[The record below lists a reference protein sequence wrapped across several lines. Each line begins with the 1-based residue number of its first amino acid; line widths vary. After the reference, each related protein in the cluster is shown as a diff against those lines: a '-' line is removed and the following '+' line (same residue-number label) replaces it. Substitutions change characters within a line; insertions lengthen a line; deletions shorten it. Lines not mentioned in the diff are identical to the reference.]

1 MSGNDIADIL
11 GERFGVVARHG
22 ALALEKLDLAADA
35 AVLDVGTGAGNF
47 AIYLAAEGFQVLTG
61 EPSTD
66 ETHYAGQDWANNAE
80 KAGVRDKIRFEAF
93 DASDMPF
100 PPEMFDGV
108 FFFGVLHHVEEK
120 LRGDVFREALRVVKD
135 EGAVVFFEPR
145 DDMIEVI
152 RTEDPEHPE
161 AANPAEYL
169 GEAEV
174 REEKLTGDFMDIYI
188 YRKTG
193 A

>member
-1 MSGNDIADIL
+1 MSKSASKLSIVIYSIGAPLDSICFSTIYACATHVFVNEMVSTMSGNDIAHIL

-80 KAGVRDKIRFEAF
+80 KAGVRDNIRFEAF

-100 PPEMFDGV
+100 PPEMF
-108 FFFGVLHHVEEK
+108 
-120 LRGDVFREALRVVKD
+120 
-135 EGAVVFFEPR
+135 
-145 DDMIEVI
+145 
-152 RTEDPEHPE
+152 
-161 AANPAEYL
+161 
-169 GEAEV
+169 
-174 REEKLTGDFMDIYI
+174 
-188 YRKTG
+188 
-193 A
+193 

>member
-1 MSGNDIADIL
+1 
-11 GERFGVVARHG
+11 
-22 ALALEKLDLAADA
+22 
-35 AVLDVGTGAGNF
+35 
-47 AIYLAAEGFQVLTG
+47 
-61 EPSTD
+61 
-66 ETHYAGQDWANNAE
+66 
-80 KAGVRDKIRFEAF
+80 
-93 DASDMPF
+93 
-100 PPEMFDGV
+100 MF
-108 FFFGVLHHVEEK
+108 LHHVEEK